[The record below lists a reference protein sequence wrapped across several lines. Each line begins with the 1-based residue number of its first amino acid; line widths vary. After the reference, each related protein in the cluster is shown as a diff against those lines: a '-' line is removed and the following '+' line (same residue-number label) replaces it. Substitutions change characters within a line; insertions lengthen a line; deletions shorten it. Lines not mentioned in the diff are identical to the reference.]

1 MPIEE
6 CVEVDGDRFTG
17 GGITAGV
24 DFGLRLLAELRGE
37 EVAKVTQLM
46 LEDGP
51 DPPFDSGHPRKAAL
65 ETVDAARRIITEA
78 VVAKNVAIAADRRT
92 NAGRSHVRP
101 V

>member
-1 MPIEE
+1 MI
-6 CVEVDGDRFTG
+6 DGDRFTG
-17 GGITAGV
+17 GGITTGI

-46 LEDGP
+46 LEYDP

-65 ETVDAARRIITEA
+65 ETVDAARRIISEA
-78 VVAKNVAIAADRRT
+78 VVAEGVAADRRT
-92 NAGRSHVRP
+92 YAGRSHVRP